1 MVMAQFRL
9 ILKLYP
15 LSLVLFESSSVE
27 VTVKVW
33 LVPWSELS
41 VVDTVTLRPVTVI
54 QGKLS
59 RVGLKDK
66 VSV

>member
-33 LVPWSELS
+33 LVPWSKILFDE
-41 VVDTVTLRPVTVI
+41 TVTVRPETEI
-54 QGKLS
+54 QG
-59 RVGLKDK
+59 
-66 VSV
+66 

>member
-1 MVMAQFRL
+1 M
-9 ILKLYP
+9 
-15 LSLVLFESSSVE
+15 LFESSSVE